1 MSDGGKG
8 SKPRPY
14 AIPKQEFDNRWDL
27 IFKQPK
33 TDKIGDKVVQ
43 QIEESLQN
51 AKDNSSQVS

>member
-14 AIPKQEFDNRWDL
+14 AIPKEEFDNRWDL
-27 IFKQPK
+27 IFKQTK
-33 TDKIGDKVVQ
+33 TDKIGDKVVK

-51 AKDNSSQVS
+51 GTEDRTD

>member
-14 AIPKQEFDNRWDL
+14 AIPKVEFDNRWDL

-33 TDKIGDKVVQ
+33 TEKIGDKVVQ

-51 AKDNSSQVS
+51 GKDNSSQVS